1 MKKSLQLS
9 LALLTL
15 VFSFTASATDLCVNE
30 NGNGGCYTTI
40 TAAAAAAT
48 NGDRILITPKAGN
61 APYVENV
68 TVTKSLQFLCATEAS
83 QYSVQGNFSIVPAIG
98 RTVTIIG
105 MINLQGSV
113 SGSTDGPTGARTK
126 VSIMNC
132 NFVNGSVA
140 FDFNNFD
147 VVVASNVFAAG
158 NVTIRFGRVIG
169 NDITATTNA
178 VRIYP
183 DGTATN
189 DTILVIGNKLT
200 LTGGYGVYSSTT
212 SQFFSVL
219 NNLIRTNYG
228 GISVD
233 AWKNSSLGRN
243 TIINNTIVSEVNTYM
258 CLSLYYSPA
267 NSVTDILNNLILAP
281 SSSYGAMYGG
291 SNSGLIGIYYNVIS
305 SPLNIQFLTADG
317 TNNLTSNTTLDVN
330 GRPNTGTDAI
340 NGGSPDYSYYDINLT
355 VNDAGAYGGSFT
367 LDNFFPQTGGA
378 RIYYVQAPRRVNVGT
393 AIDIKAETFDR

>member
-1 MKKSLQLS
+1 LYKINSGVKTKTNNTMKKSLQLS

-132 NFVNGSVA
+132 NFC
-140 FDFNNFD
+140 
-147 VVVASNVFAAG
+147 
-158 NVTIRFGRVIG
+158 
-169 NDITATTNA
+169 
-178 VRIYP
+178 
-183 DGTATN
+183 
-189 DTILVIGNKLT
+189 K
-200 LTGGYGVYSSTT
+200 
-212 SQFFSVL
+212 
-219 NNLIRTNYG
+219 
-228 GISVD
+228 
-233 AWKNSSLGRN
+233 WKRC
-243 TIINNTIVSEVNTYM
+243 I
-258 CLSLYYSPA
+258 
-267 NSVTDILNNLILAP
+267 
-281 SSSYGAMYGG
+281 
-291 SNSGLIGIYYNVIS
+291 
-305 SPLNIQFLTADG
+305 
-317 TNNLTSNTTLDVN
+317 
-330 GRPNTGTDAI
+330 
-340 NGGSPDYSYYDINLT
+340 
-355 VNDAGAYGGSFT
+355 
-367 LDNFFPQTGGA
+367 
-378 RIYYVQAPRRVNVGT
+378 
-393 AIDIKAETFDR
+393 